1 MNNGTK
7 HLPLVS
13 IAVCTYNGEKYLREQ
28 LDSLVFQTYK
38 NLEIIVV
45 DDCSSDQTISILE
58 KYENNYASL
67 HYVINE
73 KNLGYAKNFEK
84 AISLCKGEYI
94 ALSDQDD
101 IWAVDKIEKQIA
113 EIGNFALIYH
123 DSKCI
128 DENGKDIYQNLSD
141 VYHLYDGKSSRP
153 FLFYNS
159 VSGHSMLFTAKLV
172 PLLFPFEKQFFHD
185 RWIAFIATERG
196 GIKLLDEKLV
206 SYRQH
211 QTSITDFLKLKSTIG
226 DKKYYFFNQ
235 EVIDWAKK
243 CEQNSENEKGFYRSF
258 LSCFN
263 SQNKIIK
270 KYKLFYLLLSNLNL
284 VFFMN
289 KKSIISKVNFARK
302 LCFN

>member
-1 MNNGTK
+1 MEIGIKN
-7 HLPLVS
+7 LPLVS

-28 LDSLVFQTYK
+28 LDSLVSQTYN
-38 NLEIIVV
+38 NLEIIAV
-45 DDCSSDQTISILE
+45 DDCSNDDTTTILE
-58 KYENNYASL
+58 EYSINYASFNFIL
-67 HYVINE
+67 N
-73 KNLGYAKNFEK
+73 KTNLGYAKNFEN

-101 IWAVDKIEKQIA
+101 IWALDKIEKQVA
-113 EIGNFALIYH
+113 EIGDYALIYH
-123 DSKCI
+123 DSHCI
-128 DENGKDIYQNLSD
+128 DDLGNNIDQNLSD
-141 VYHLYDGKSSRP
+141 VYRLYEGKSSRP

-159 VSGHSMLFTAKLV
+159 VSGHSMLFNSKIV

-185 RWIAFIATERG
+185 RWIAFVAAERG

-211 QTSITDFLKLKSTIG
+211 QTSITDFLKLKNNDQKI
-226 DKKYYFFNQ
+226 KHYFFNQ

-243 CEQNSENEKGFYRSF
+243 CEENSINDKVFYQSF

-263 SQNKIIK
+263 SQKELQK
-270 KYKLFYLLLSNLNL
+270 RFKLFYLLVVNLGS
-284 VFFMN
+284 VFFIN
-289 KKSIISKVNFARK
+289 KKSITSKINFVRK